1 MKKFLLVA
9 VAAFLFAAPAFAQ
22 TSIFDLTP
30 EAEAKCTQITR
41 EMAFE
46 LRLNEPEYIKL
57 KELNRD
63 RLVKTEALLE
73 LYNSNAP
80 ALNEKMQEIEVAYEQ
95 KLASFLTPK
104 QLNAYT
110 NYNHAA
116 VHVKF
121 VATTR
126 N

>member
-9 VAAFLFAAPAFAQ
+9 VAAFLFGTPAFAQ

-41 EMAFE
+41 EMAIE

-95 KLASFLTPK
+95 KLASFLTPR
-104 QLNAYT
+104 QLNAYA
-110 NYNHAA
+110 NYNQAA
-116 VHVKF
+116 VHVKS

-126 N
+126 D